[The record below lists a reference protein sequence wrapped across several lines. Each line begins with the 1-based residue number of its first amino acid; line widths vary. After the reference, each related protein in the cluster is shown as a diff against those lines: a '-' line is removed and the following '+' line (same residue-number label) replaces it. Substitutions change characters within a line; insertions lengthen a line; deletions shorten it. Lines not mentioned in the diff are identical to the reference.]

1 MCGRPVRANSVWFG
15 IIGYL
20 GGSTG
25 PDQAGTNVFGA
36 EYSACQIHARRWDLP
51 VTSNE
56 DAGPHS
62 LSGVSAVSFRRLW
75 LAVPALCALAYPSLL
90 SWLSAGLVLVHG
102 SDSPNGSIVWVSV
115 IGSLTLALAVMV
127 VSFAFGL
134 TLGSPHVAR
143 PEDFRARC
151 VALLAFAAPSLYVGF
166 ENVGGVLHAPS
177 AVPVAWLIFWTLMA
191 MIVLLGSRSSSAAS
205 AISPVGHR
213 RLGVTHGL
221 SALAILLL
229 FVGPHIGNH
238 LAGFWSGFVHTEIM
252 NATRHIYRDDI
263 VQPILLASIGFQI
276 VSGIVLVRRKMRMP
290 SDIFG
295 TVQTMCG
302 AYIGVYF
309 LAHMTAVFAAR
320 YAEIDTNWA
329 WLTRPN
335 DSLLASLFKL
345 RLIAHYW
352 AGPIAIVAHVACGL
366 RWVLLQR
373 DVSPATA
380 NRIAWALVTAGVAA
394 SSTILLALLNVHIA

>member
-1 MCGRPVRANSVWFG
+1 
-15 IIGYL
+15 
-20 GGSTG
+20 
-25 PDQAGTNVFGA
+25 
-36 EYSACQIHARRWDLP
+36 

-166 ENVGGVLHAPS
+166 ENVGGVLRASS
-177 AVPVAWLIFWTLMA
+177 AMSVAWLIFWALMA
-191 MIVLLGSRSSSAAS
+191 MIVLRGSSSSSAAS
-205 AISPVGHR
+205 IIAPVEYR
-213 RLGVTHGL
+213 RLAFAHGV

-238 LAGFWSGFVHTEIM
+238 LAGFWSGSVHIAIM
-252 NATRHIYRDDI
+252 NVVRHVYRDDI
-263 VQPILLASIGFQI
+263 VQPVLLVLIGFQI
-276 VSGIVLVRRKMRMP
+276 LSGATLVRRRMRMP

-352 AGPIAIVAHVACGL
+352 VGPIAIVAHVACGL

-373 DVSPATA
+373 DITPATA
-380 NRIAWALVTAGVAA
+380 NRIAWALITVGFVA
-394 SSTILLALLNVHIA
+394 SSLILLALLNVHIA